1 MALRYTSPKKRR
13 KAAVALRPVHP
24 NVGIEVEYR
33 RRLKKLIDAMQKS
46 VAYHIERSY
55 RGNEPE
61 MAQDDRLPAD
71 NLQRAVWKMSEQ
83 WLQNFDDAAEKLAK
97 WFAKAVHKRSDTV
110 LKKILKDGGFS
121 VEFQMTPAMKDVFAA
136 SVHENVSLIKSIPQ
150 QYLKN
155 VEGDVMRSVAAGR
168 DLATLTKSLQKNYG
182 VTARR
187 AAFIARDQNNKV
199 NGAMQ
204 RARQKELGITKA
216 KWRHSGGGKHPRPTH
231 VANDGKL
238 YDVNKG
244 WFDPHVKR
252 WIIPGELPNCRC
264 VSIPVITGFD

>member
-1 MALRYTSPKKRR
+1 MGLRYIAPKKRR
-13 KAAVALRPVHP
+13 KAVALRPVHP
-24 NVGIEVEYR
+24 NIGIEVEYR
-33 RRLKKLIDAMQKS
+33 RRLKKLIDAMSKS
-46 VAYHIERSY
+46 VVYHVTRTY

-71 NLQRAVWKMSEQ
+71 ALQRSVWKMSSQ
-83 WLQNFDDAAEKLAK
+83 WLENFDQASERLAK
-97 WFAKAVHKRSDTV
+97 WFAKSVQDRSDKV
-110 LKKILKDGGFS
+110 LKKILKDGGFT
-121 VEFQMTPAMKDVFAA
+121 VEFKMTPAMKDVFAA

-168 DLATLTKSLQKNYG
+168 DLGTLTKALQKNHG
-182 VTARR
+182 VTFRR
-187 AAFIARDQNNKV
+187 AAFIARDQNNKI

-204 RARQKELGITKA
+204 RARQKELGVKQA

-231 VANDGKL
+231 VDNNGKL
-238 YDVNKG
+238 YDIEKG
-244 WFDPHVKR
+244 WYDPHVKK

-264 VSIPVITGFD
+264 VSIPVIAGFD